1 MRSKAKNTS
10 LKSKPV
16 ALKLGKAFSMRLRSQ
31 SKKMSMKSKP
41 VTFKQRKASES
52 KSAGPL
58 AS

>member
-16 ALKLGKAFSMRLRSQ
+16 ALKLGKAFSMRSQ